1 MLWPPSIRV
10 SRQDVASQD
19 RVPHLREAKVGLV
32 GIARSATSEAGRV
45 SGSLRK
51 SGSRV
56 ARIPTLTARRW
67 GTRIGAAFGNEAGV
81 TLVEL
86 VVVVSIIAILATAA
100 VPVTRWQVKRT
111 KERELRAALWEMRG
125 AIDRYKDAAE
135 RGAFQTKVDSFNYP
149 PDLNTLVDGVDV
161 QDKKVRF
168 LRRIPRDPMT
178 NSTEWQLRAMQDD
191 ADSTSWGG
199 QNVFDVHSKSQGTA
213 LDGTKYSEW

>member
-1 MLWPPSIRV
+1 MWTKI
-10 SRQDVASQD
+10 
-19 RVPHLREAKVGLV
+19 REAARQRGT
-32 GIARSATSEAGRV
+32 RSAL
-45 SGSLRK
+45 GS
-51 SGSRV
+51 
-56 ARIPTLTARRW
+56 
-67 GTRIGAAFGNEAGV
+67 EAGV

-111 KERELRAALWEMRG
+111 KERELRAALWEMRS
-125 AIDRYKDAAE
+125 AIDHYKDAAE

-149 PDLNTLVDGVDV
+149 PDLETLINGVDV
-161 QDKKVRF
+161 KDKKVRF
-168 LRRIPRDPMT
+168 LRRIPIDPMT
-178 NSTEWQLRAMQDD
+178 KGTEWQLRAMQDD